1 MCGLT
6 FKDLLGFDNAIKYER
21 LRIKSFLTKLAAD
34 ELLKKINA
42 NRAATLLESYDSD
55 DDKFYRMQK
64 AKDIYHGRA
73 LRLGANEKEL
83 NDFLNTVSIIDIY
96 DSIEGLK

>member
-1 MCGLT
+1 MNKLNI
-6 FKDLLGFDNAIKYER
+6 KDLLGFDNAIKYER
-21 LRIKSFLTKLAAD
+21 IRMKSFLTKLAAD
-34 ELLKKINA
+34 ELLKKINK
-42 NRAATLLESYDSD
+42 NRVVTLLKSYESD

-64 AKDIYHGRA
+64 AKDIYLGRS
-73 LRLGANEKEL
+73 LRLGNNEKAL